1 MTSARTVSR
10 LSRILALIP
19 YVLDR
24 SSADV
29 SEIIDR
35 FGYTQDQLTRDLN
48 TIFVCGLPGYG
59 PGDLMEAYL
68 DEDEVVI
75 DAADFF
81 AKAPRL
87 TPTEALGLLAAGMTV
102 IGSGEA
108 SPALESAVRK
118 LTKAVI
124 PDADTALT
132 VDVLDESKH
141 VGGLRD
147 AAAGEKVVRIVYRS
161 VGKEATTAR
170 EIEPWS
176 VFTTLGRWYVFGHC
190 RLVDG
195 PRTFRVDRI
204 KELEPTGERFQRPT
218 DIPEHGV
225 GYSPSADDVVCVID
239 LQPAA
244 RWVLEYYPVEVV
256 KESAKK
262 TRIRFHSP
270 DAEVP
275 ARLLLRL
282 GQDAT
287 LVEGPLVAD
296 RMREIGRKLLTR
308 YQLGRKT

>member
-10 LSRILALIP
+10 ISRILALIP

-24 SSADV
+24 EAVDV
-29 SEIIDR
+29 KEIIER
-35 FGYTQDQLTRDLN
+35 FDYTEDQLTKDLN

-68 DEDEVVI
+68 DEDEVII

-87 TPTEALGLLAAGMTV
+87 TPSEALGLLAAGMTV

-118 LTKAVI
+118 LTRAVI
-124 PDADTALT
+124 PDADTSLS
-132 VDVLDESKH
+132 VDVIDESKT
-141 VGGLRD
+141 VGTLRE
-147 AAAGEKVVRIVYRS
+147 AASDQKVVRIVYRS
-161 VGKEATTAR
+161 VGKEETTER

-176 VFTTLGRWYVFGHC
+176 VFATLGRWYVLGHC
-190 RLVDG
+190 RLVDDQ
-195 PRTFRVDRI
+195 RTFRVDRI
-204 KELEPTGERFQRPT
+204 RELGVLEERFERPEVV
-218 DIPEHGV
+218 PEPGV
-225 GYSPSADDVVCVID
+225 GYQPSEDDIVCVID
-239 LQPAA
+239 LAPTA
-244 RWVLEYYPVEVV
+244 RWVLDYYPVQVIR
-256 KESAKK
+256 ESAKA

-282 GQDAT
+282 GTEAR
-287 LVEGPLVAD
+287 LVEGSEVRD
-296 RMREIGRKLLTR
+296 RVVEIGSALLDY
-308 YQLGRKT
+308 YQ